1 MIATSPLRSSS
12 AQRDKIRVG
21 VIGTGFGAAV
31 HIPALQNVSAF
42 DVVAVCSRR
51 PERAHLAAAQ
61 HGIKNAVSDFK
72 ELIRSPEIDAVVIA
86 TPPFLH
92 HGMAIAALE
101 EGKHVLCEKP
111 MAKSLAESRDM
122 VKIAERVG
130 VTAMVNHEFRFV
142 PERARAKELIEE
154 GYIGEPHSASLTIY
168 RSSLNDPNGIPFGWL
183 MEAEKAGGM
192 LGAAGSHHV
201 DALRWWFGE
210 VKSVAG
216 TVATMVRRRRLPEST
231 HLAGVDAD
239 DNFAILLK
247 FVNGAIGTVHY
258 SATSVHDPADQIILS
273 GSEGMLIV
281 ASDGRLLGARRR
293 EPLSELPIPEHL
305 LVDDGDFDH
314 PLIQPT
320 ILLMRE
326 WAKAI
331 RTGARVSPSFEDGVK
346 IQEILDGVQRS
357 CQQGR
362 WVELNR
368 SRWQIA

>member
-1 MIATSPLRSSS
+1 MIATSPLRTNTSL
-12 AQRDKIRVG
+12 RDKIRVG
-21 VIGTGFGAAV
+21 VVGTGFGAAV
-31 HIPALQNVSAF
+31 HIPALQHISAF

-61 HGIKNAVSDFK
+61 HGIKTAVSDFK
-72 ELIRSPEIDAVVIA
+72 ELMRSPDIDAVVIA

-92 HGMAIAALE
+92 HSMVIAALE

-111 MAKSLAESRDM
+111 MAKNLAESRDM
-122 VKIAERVG
+122 VKIADRVG
-130 VTAMVNHEFRFV
+130 VISMVNHEFRFV
-142 PERARAKELIEE
+142 PARARAKELIEE

-216 TVATMVRRRRLPEST
+216 AVGTMVRRRRLPEST
-231 HLAGVDAD
+231 HLAAVDAD
-239 DNFAILLK
+239 DNFGILLK
-247 FVNGAIGTVHY
+247 FANGAIATVHY

-273 GSEGMLIV
+273 GSEGMLV
-281 ASDGRLLGARRR
+281 VGSDGRLLGARRR
-293 EPLSELPIPEHL
+293 EPLTELPLPEHL

-331 RTGARVSPSFEDGVK
+331 RTGVKLAPSFEDGVK

-357 CQQGR
+357 SQQGR
-362 WVELNR
+362 WVDLNR
-368 SRWQIA
+368 SRWQIS

>member
-1 MIATSPLRSSS
+1 MIATSPLRSSTTH
-12 AQRDKIRVG
+12 RDTIRVG
-21 VIGTGFGAAV
+21 VVGTGFGAAV
-31 HIPALQNVSAF
+31 HIPALQEVDDF
-42 DVVAVCSRR
+42 EVVAVCSRR

-61 HGIKNAVSDFK
+61 HGIQTAVSDYR
-72 ELIRSPEIDAVVIA
+72 ELMRDPDVDAVVIA

-92 HGMAIAALE
+92 HSMVIAALE

-142 PERARAKELIEE
+142 PGRARAKELIDE

-192 LGAAGSHHV
+192 LGAAGPHHI

-216 TVATMVRRRRLPEST
+216 AVGTMVRRRRLPEST
-231 HLAGVDAD
+231 HLAAVDAD

-247 FVNGAIGTVHY
+247 FVNGAIATVHY
-258 SATSVHDPADQIILS
+258 SATSVHDPADQIVLS

-281 ASDGRLLGARRR
+281 GSNGRLLGARRH
-293 EPLSELPIPEHL
+293 EPLSELPIPERL
-305 LVDDGDFDH
+305 TVNDGEFDH
-314 PLIQPT
+314 PQIQPT
-320 ILLMRE
+320 ILLTRE
-326 WAKAI
+326 WARAI
-331 RTGARVSPSFEDGVK
+331 RTGQRLSPSFDDGVK

-357 CQQGR
+357 SQQGR
-362 WVELNR
+362 WVDLTR
-368 SRWQIA
+368 SRFQI